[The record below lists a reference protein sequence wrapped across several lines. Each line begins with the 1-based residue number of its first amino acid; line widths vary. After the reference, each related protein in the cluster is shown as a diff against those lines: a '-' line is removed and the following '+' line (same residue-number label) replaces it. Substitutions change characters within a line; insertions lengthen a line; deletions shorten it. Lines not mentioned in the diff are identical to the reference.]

1 MSKNYLN
8 MDKFYLY
15 SKLVAYGNVHELDI
29 KIESP
34 DKFVKWTEDNFNYV
48 QYNPRKFN
56 NRQGLSITSLDG
68 GMSGIPDLDSLP
80 EYNTTHNTSYT
91 ELDFNV
97 ATPVLEHEELKEAV
111 SPIRQHMFRS
121 HILKL
126 GPGGFFPPHRD
137 LVHNFD
143 SFRVIVPLQNVNPPR
158 VNFVVDGKIYH
169 WQPGHFYF
177 VDTAK
182 LHYLFNAGFEPS
194 YWIVFNVSTNQ
205 ESYNSLINYV
215 KY

>member
-1 MSKNYLN
+1 MSTNYLN

-15 SKLVAYGNVHELDI
+15 SKLVAYGNVHELNI

-34 DKFVKWTEDNFNYV
+34 DKFVKWTEDNFDYV

-68 GMSGIPDLDSLP
+68 SMSGIPDLDSLP

-97 ATPVLEHEELKEAV
+97 ATPVLEHEGLKEAA
-111 SPIRQHMFRS
+111 SPIQQHMFRS

-126 GPGGFFPPHRD
+126 GPGGFSH
-137 LVHNFD
+137 H
-143 SFRVIVPLQNVNPPR
+143 IE
-158 VNFVVDGKIYH
+158 
-169 WQPGHFYF
+169 
-177 VDTAK
+177 T
-182 LHYLFNAGFEPS
+182 
-194 YWIVFNVSTNQ
+194 
-205 ESYNSLINYV
+205 
-215 KY
+215 